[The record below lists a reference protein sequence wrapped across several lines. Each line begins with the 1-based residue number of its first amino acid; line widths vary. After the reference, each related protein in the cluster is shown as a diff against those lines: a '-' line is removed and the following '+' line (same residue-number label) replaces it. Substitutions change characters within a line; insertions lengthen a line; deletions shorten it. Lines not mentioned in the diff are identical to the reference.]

1 MANQRPLLCQD
12 FTALSAYQHPP
23 SFEFN
28 EKLLK
33 TTFLGHTII
42 TLCVHIPSLDCILTP
57 AGGGPHVMVLWL
69 PSCFFSGT
77 WCGAVC
83 TVGCAEG
90 EAKLAPSP
98 GRDPGSGITLPSE
111 AEAAAE

>member
-1 MANQRPLLCQD
+1 
-12 FTALSAYQHPP
+12 
-23 SFEFN
+23 
-28 EKLLK
+28 
-33 TTFLGHTII
+33 
-42 TLCVHIPSLDCILTP
+42 
-57 AGGGPHVMVLWL
+57 MVLWL

-111 AEAAAE
+111 AEAAAEQYLPLTQQMMPLSPEVGFASVDAGDPQKQKLLLASLSVGQGLSFMCPAVSPGNDHEGPGD

>member
-1 MANQRPLLCQD
+1 MCAYSISRLHSNTRRGWATCYGPLA
-12 FTALSAYQHPP
+12 AL
-23 SFEFN
+23 
-28 EKLLK
+28 
-33 TTFLGHTII
+33 
-42 TLCVHIPSLDCILTP
+42 
-57 AGGGPHVMVLWL
+57 
-69 PSCFFSGT
+69 SCFFSGT